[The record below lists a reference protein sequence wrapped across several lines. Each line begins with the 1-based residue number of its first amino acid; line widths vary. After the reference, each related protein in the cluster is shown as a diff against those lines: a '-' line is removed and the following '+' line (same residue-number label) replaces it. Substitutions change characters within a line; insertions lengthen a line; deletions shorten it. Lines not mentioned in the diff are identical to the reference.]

1 LLEIFE
7 DEQFVYLTLEFQS
20 EGSLLNEIIKER
32 KLSEDHVRLIMEQ
45 LLLTL
50 DYMHQKDIIH
60 RDIKL
65 DNILINKK
73 EEGGYN
79 VKIADFGMAT
89 FSKKNKGN
97 LLYTKCGTPG
107 YVAPEILRGEG
118 YDGKCDLF
126 STGSLLFNLLTG
138 LYLFA
143 GEDNK
148 EILKSNKRCDLSQVP
163 SVTGNLSRQ
172 C

>member
-1 LLEIFE
+1 
-7 DEQFVYLTLEFQS
+7 
-20 EGSLLNEIIKER
+20 
-32 KLSEDHVRLIMEQ
+32 MEQ

-50 DYMHQKDIIH
+50 DYMHQKNIIH

-73 EEGGYN
+73 EGEEYN

-89 FSKKNKGN
+89 ICKKNKP
-97 LLYTKCGTPG
+97 LYIRCGTPG

-118 YDGKCDLF
+118 YDQKCDLF

-138 LYLFA
+138 FYLFA
-143 GEDNK
+143 GDDNK
-148 EILKSNKRCDLSQVP
+148 EVLKSNKKCDLSKVP
-163 SVTGNLSRQ
+163 TVIGSLSRQ
-172 C
+172 CQEFLYELLRPD